1 MKHLMCV
8 LLVVCLAS
16 LSYGDLLAGW
26 NVLGFNAST
35 TPVFTNTYAAANI
48 SSNQTVLA
56 LGAGINASSAG
67 DTFQGSTWTAS
78 SYANAV
84 SSNDYISWFI
94 VAEAGYQFTV
104 TNVSFNFQR
113 SGTGGSNMVVQSS
126 YDTFSSDLF
135 TSNNIGNTTFAPSIT
150 ISTIT
155 DTDSVE
161 FRMYAWS
168 AGGTTGT
175 DGIRN
180 LSGNDLIVQ
189 GTIAAI
195 PEPGTMTML
204 GLGLLALVTRRFRR

>member
-1 MKHLMCV
+1 MKHLVGVV
-8 LLVVCLAS
+8 LICCLAS
-16 LSYGDLLAGW
+16 ATYADLLAAWEVTG
-26 NVLGFNAST
+26 VTASAV
-35 TPVFTNTYAAANI
+35 PVFTNTYTAANI
-48 SSNQTVLA
+48 DSNQTYLT
-56 LGAGINASSAG
+56 LGSGITASTAAS
-67 DTFQGSTWTAS
+67 TFQGSTWTAA
-78 SYANAV
+78 SYADAV

-94 VAEAGYQFTV
+94 VAESGYQFTV
-104 TNVSFNFQR
+104 TNIAFNFVR
-113 SGTGGSNMVVQSS
+113 SSTGGSNMVVQSS
-126 YDTFSSDLF
+126 FDTFSSDLF

-155 DTDSVE
+155 DTDSIE

-168 AGGTTGT
+168 ASGTTGT

-204 GLGLLALVTRRFRR
+204 GLGLLGLALRRFRR